1 MSDAHPGSGKH
12 RGRLVTLTAVA
23 AGVGAAAWALRE
35 VPAAF
40 GRDPDGRDERIRN
53 SPQYSGGTFR
63 NAPSEAARTGGGPT
77 RPDRDTFRRMLFE
90 RDGRTPVRP
99 VPLVRPAP
107 AAGPAPA
114 DAVAVTWYG
123 HASALVEIEGARV
136 LLDPIWSERC
146 SPSAHV
152 GPKRLHPVP
161 VELEELPAVDAVLI
175 SHDHYDHLDMATVKR
190 LVRTQSAPFAV
201 PLGIGGHLRRWGVP
215 EHRIIEL
222 DWDETCTLG
231 DLTLT
236 LTAAH
241 HFSGRG
247 LTRNTTLWGSW
258 VVAGPTRR
266 VFYTGDSGYFEGYKA
281 IGDRHGPFDAALVQI
296 GAYDE
301 AWADIHMTPED
312 AVLAHRELGGGLL
325 VPVHWCTFNL
335 GLHPWAEPVERLLA
349 EAKAHGVPVAV
360 PRPGERVDLAAPP
373 ELDAWWTGLAQG

>member
-1 MSDAHPGSGKH
+1 MSKATPGSGTR
-12 RGRLVTLTAVA
+12 RGRLLTLTTVA
-23 AGVGAAAWALRE
+23 AGLGAAAWALRE

-40 GRDPDGRDERIRN
+40 GRDPDGQDERIRN
-53 SPQYSGGTFR
+53 SPQYVGGTFR
-63 NAPSEAARTGGGPT
+63 NAPSEAARAGTGPT
-77 RPDRDTFRRMLFE
+77 RPDLDTFRRLLLE

-114 DAVAVTWYG
+114 DAVSLTWYG

-231 DLTLT
+231 ELTLT

-258 VVAGPTRR
+258 VIAGPTRK
-266 VFYTGDSGYFEGYKA
+266 VFYTGDSGYFEGYAA
-281 IGDRHGPFDAALVQI
+281 IGAQHGPFDAALVQI
-296 GAYDE
+296 GAYDQ
-301 AWADIHMTPED
+301 AWPDIHMTPED
-312 AVLAHRELGGGLL
+312 AVLAHRDLGGGLL

-349 EAKAHGVPVAV
+349 EAKAHGIPVAV
-360 PRPGERVDLAAPP
+360 PRPGERIDLAAPP
-373 ELDAWWTGLAQG
+373 ELSAWWTGLA

>member
-1 MSDAHPGSGKH
+1 MSDATPGSGTH
-12 RGRLVTLTAVA
+12 RGRLLALTTVA
-23 AGVGAAAWALRE
+23 AGLGAAAWALRE

-40 GRDPDGRDERIRN
+40 GRDPDGRDARIRN
-53 SPQYSGGTFR
+53 SPQYADGTFR
-63 NAPSEAARTGGGPT
+63 NAPSDAARTGSGPT

-90 RDGRTPVRP
+90 RNGRTPVRP
-99 VPLVRPAP
+99 VPLVRPEP
-107 AAGPAPA
+107 TPDRAPA
-114 DAVAVTWYG
+114 DGVSITWYG
-123 HASALVEIEGARV
+123 HASALVEVEGTRV

-146 SPSAHV
+146 SPSAHL

-231 DLTLT
+231 ELTLT

-258 VVAGPTRR
+258 VIAGATRK
-266 VFYTGDSGYFEGYKA
+266 VFYTGDSGYFEGYAA
-281 IGDRHGPFDAALVQI
+281 IGAQHGPFDAALVQI

-335 GLHPWAEPVERLLA
+335 GLHPWAEPVERLLT

-373 ELDAWWTGLAQG
+373 ELDAWWTGLA

>member
-1 MSDAHPGSGKH
+1 MTKARRGSTH
-12 RGRLVTLTAVA
+12 RRGRLLTLTALA
-23 AGVGAAAWALRE
+23 AGLGTAAWALRDL
-35 VPAAF
+35 PAAF
-40 GRDPDGRDERIRN
+40 GRRPDAEREERVRN
-53 SPQYSGGTFR
+53 SPQFR
-63 NAPSEAARTGGGPT
+63 DGVFHNAPSTLARASAA
-77 RPDRDTFRRMLFE
+77 PDIDRATVRRMLFE
-90 RDGRTPVRP
+90 REGRVPANP
-99 VPLVRPAP
+99 VPTVRPADAPRP
-107 AAGPAPA
+107 AAEG
-114 DAVAVTWYG
+114 VEITWYG

-146 SPSAHV
+146 SPAAHV

-161 VELEELPAVDAVLI
+161 VELEELPQVDAVLI

-190 LVRTQSAPFAV
+190 LVRSQSAPFAV

-231 DLTLT
+231 DLVLT
-236 LTAAH
+236 LTSAH

-258 VVAGPTRR
+258 VIAGPTRK
-266 VFYTGDSGYFEGYKA
+266 VFYTGDSGYFEGYA
-281 IGDRHGPFDAALVQI
+281 RIGEQHGPFDAALVQI
-296 GAYDE
+296 GAYDA

-312 AVLAHRELGGGLL
+312 AVLAHRDLQAGLL

-349 EAKAHGVPVAV
+349 EAKVQAVPLAV
-360 PRPGERVDLAAPP
+360 PRPGERVDVDNPP
-373 ELDAWWTGLAQG
+373 ELDGWWESVG